1 MPPRQIHPA
10 LFTRKQIEI
19 ILGLAGLLAFPPYQL
34 PSHSLSQN
42 SGAVANKF
50 AVQAAGSQ
58 LRG

>member
-19 ILGLAGLLAFPPYQL
+19 MLIRQVFWLSRLISFLPIRQLAD
-34 PSHSLSQN
+34 
-42 SGAVANKF
+42 SGVVANKF